1 MENTINSHIEII
13 NISHDSANSLLYSIL
28 IYVNV
33 NVQPNFVSRVGIH
46 DTLLPPGY
54 HGKKMTAGVSKNGKP
69 TSAGISFCEMPAC
82 ILHVVSISAN
92 TLRKN
97 KQGFMYRRKPWQ
109 QGITPANQG

>member
-46 DTLLPPGY
+46 DTLL
-54 HGKKMTAGVSKNGKP
+54 MCRV
-69 TSAGISFCEMPAC
+69 
-82 ILHVVSISAN
+82 
-92 TLRKN
+92 
-97 KQGFMYRRKPWQ
+97 
-109 QGITPANQG
+109 TPEG